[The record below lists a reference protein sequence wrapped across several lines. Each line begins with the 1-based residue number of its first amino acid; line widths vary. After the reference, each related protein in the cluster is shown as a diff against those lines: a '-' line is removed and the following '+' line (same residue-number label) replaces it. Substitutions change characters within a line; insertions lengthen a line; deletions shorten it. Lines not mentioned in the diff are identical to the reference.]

1 MAGVAEIVKQGR
13 ERRNWSQAD
22 LALRSGVSAST
33 IARTEQDRG
42 LPNSNTL
49 RRIASAIGYEPD
61 ALVRMAREPGAEH
74 PAAWLSAAGVSIAGQ
89 SALAG
94 LAGMT
99 TADQLPRRSAT
110 DSTPL
115 LGPPR
120 MTPVPHFGGVSAV
133 RTDLREDGGE
143 GFSVAPDVGIDFT
156 VSVDGQCMEP
166 RYQDGE
172 RVGCS
177 IRRWESEGF
186 VWERDYWIRFK
197 NGETTLKRVRPD
209 PRNPAKFICAP
220 LHPKAKPFSRLKADV
235 EKAARV
241 VTVLVS

>member
-1 MAGVAEIVKQGR
+1 MPGVAEIIREGR
-13 ERRNWSQAD
+13 ERKGWSQAD
-22 LALRSGVSAST
+22 LAQRSGVSAST

-49 RRIASAIGYEPD
+49 RRIAAAINYDPD
-61 ALVRMAREPGAEH
+61 AIVRMAKEPGTQH
-74 PAAWLSAAGVSIAGQ
+74 VPAWLPEQ
-89 SALAG
+89 SKSLSTALPG
-94 LAGMT
+94 IT
-99 TADQLPRRSAT
+99 TADQLHRASSPGSP
-110 DSTPL
+110 PL
-115 LGPPR
+115 LRPP
-120 MTPVPHFGGVSAV
+120 PSISVPHFGGVSAV
-133 RTDLREDGGE
+133 RTDLREDAGDS
-143 GFSVAPDVGIDFT
+143 FSIAPDIGIDFT

-186 VWERDYWIRFK
+186 IWERDYWIRFK

-209 PRNPAKFICAP
+209 PRNADKFICAP
-220 LHPKAKPFSRLKADV
+220 LNPKTKAFSRFKSDV

-241 VTVLVS
+241 VTVLVG